1 MKYKIIVDS
10 SSNLLSNYIKDDE
23 IGFEVVPLTIRVGDN
38 VFVDND
44 LLNID
49 KMLEVMEKSSSK
61 STSACPSPFEFENSI
76 KEASN
81 SIIITISSKLSGCY
95 NSAVLASKSFE
106 STDKNVLVLDSKAT
120 AGTMILLVD
129 KAYELMKKDIPWDE
143 FVQAM
148 NEYRDSLELLFVLN
162 KYDNL
167 VKNGRMSKA
176 VAFIAKALIIEPLC
190 VANNGEIKIQEKVR
204 TFKGV
209 LKRLV
214 FNIGVLVKNT
224 EERICVICHTRNKD
238 DANYLK
244 EMINSHYKFKDVRIV
259 ENRGLCAFYAEDKG
273 LIVSF

>member
-38 VFVDND
+38 VFIDND

-106 STDKNVLVLDSKAT
+106 NTDKNVLVLDSKAT

-143 FVQAM
+143 FVKTM

-176 VAFIAKALIIEPLC
+176 VAFIAIALIAVLALIALFIFASRFFGMHYMLYNLDDIIEGIFQLVIV
-190 VANNGEIKIQEKVR
+190 VAVIGFGAVFAKKVIEK
-204 TFKGV
+204 
-209 LKRLV
+209 L
-214 FNIGVLVKNT
+214 
-224 EERICVICHTRNKD
+224 
-238 DANYLK
+238 
-244 EMINSHYKFKDVRIV
+244 
-259 ENRGLCAFYAEDKG
+259 
-273 LIVSF
+273 